1 MDLVRAVSTLRDAAG
16 MTNQELIDRSGMSA
30 SYFYGRLRGAAP
42 FDANDIEKLARALG
56 THPHEI
62 SRVAA
67 SIGEAHEIEPMVDI
81 ETKEL
86 GRRLTA
92 VSRAPRLDGS
102 MFDVD
107 GLVSELADR
116 GVALDRDEWSALVA
130 GDSTSPVRVRVLEGV
145 GVYAG
150 VPTAYLLDLGDAAA
164 VEAAEANFE
173 FREALKASGADSVSA
188 VPSVRFHLPRCAR
201 LPRPLGRSLRNN
213 VLT

>member
-30 SYFYGRLRGAAP
+30 SYYYGRLRGAAP
-42 FDANDIEKLARALG
+42 FDANDIEKLAHALG

-67 SIGEAHEIEPMVDI
+67 SIGEAHEIEPTVDI

-86 GRRLTA
+86 GRRLAA

-102 MFDVD
+102 MFDLD
-107 GLVSELADR
+107 GLVSELAER

-130 GDSTSPVRVRVLEGV
+130 GGSTSPVRVRVLEGV

-150 VPTAYLLDLGDAAA
+150 VPAAYLLDLADAAA

-188 VPSVRFHLPRCAR
+188 RAVGEISPAALRAIAQTL
-201 LPRPLGRSLRNN
+201 RSISAQ
-213 VLT
+213 

>member
-1 MDLVRAVSTLRDAAG
+1 MDLVRAISTLRDAAE
-16 MTNQELIDRSGMSA
+16 MTNQELIERSGMSA

-42 FDANDIEKLARALG
+42 FDANDIEKLAQALG

-67 SIGEAHEIEPMVDI
+67 SIGDAREIEPIVDAD
-81 ETKEL
+81 TKEL

-102 MFDVD
+102 AFDVD
-107 GLVSELADR
+107 GLVSELAER
-116 GVALDRDEWSALVA
+116 GVALGRDEWSTLLA
-130 GDSTSPVRVRVLEGV
+130 GDSSAPIRVRVLEGV
-145 GVYAG
+145 GAYAG
-150 VPTAYLLDLGDAAA
+150 VPTAYLLDLDDAAA

-188 VPSVRFHLPRCAR
+188 RAVGEISPAALRAIAQTL
-201 LPRPLGRSLRNN
+201 RSISAH
-213 VLT
+213 

>member
-1 MDLVRAVSTLRDAAG
+1 MDLVRAISTLRDAAG
-16 MTNQELIDRSGMSA
+16 MTNQELIDQSGMSA

-42 FDANDIEKLARALG
+42 FDANDIEKLAHALG

-67 SIGEAHEIEPMVDI
+67 SIGETRDIEPMVDT
-81 ETKEL
+81 EAKEL
-86 GRRLTA
+86 GRRLIA
-92 VSRAPRLDGS
+92 ASRAPRLDGS

-107 GLVSELADR
+107 GLVAELADR
-116 GVALDRDEWSALVA
+116 GVALDRDEWSALLA
-130 GDSTSPVRVRVLEGV
+130 GESTSPVRVRVLEGV
-145 GVYAG
+145 GAYAG

-188 VPSVRFHLPRCAR
+188 RAVGEISPAALRAIAQTL
-201 LPRPLGRSLRNN
+201 RSISAQ
-213 VLT
+213 

>member
-1 MDLVRAVSTLRDAAG
+1 MDLVRAVSILRDAAG

-42 FDANDIEKLARALG
+42 FDANDIERLAHALG

-67 SIGEAHEIEPMVDI
+67 SIGEGDDVEPMVDT
-81 ETKEL
+81 EAKEL
-86 GRRLTA
+86 SRRLTA

-102 MFDVD
+102 AFDID
-107 GLVSELADR
+107 GLVNELADR
-116 GVALDRDEWSALVA
+116 GVALDRDEWSALLA
-130 GDSTSPVRVRVLEGV
+130 GESTSPVRARVLEGV
-145 GVYAG
+145 GAYAG

-164 VEAAEANFE
+164 VEVAEANLE

-188 VPSVRFHLPRCAR
+188 RAVGEISPAALRAIAQTL
-201 LPRPLGRSLRNN
+201 RSISAQ
-213 VLT
+213 

>member
-1 MDLVRAVSTLRDAAG
+1 MDLVRAVSTLREAAG

-30 SYFYGRLRGAAP
+30 SYFYGRLRGSAP
-42 FDANDIEKLARALG
+42 FDANDIEKLAQALG

-67 SIGEAHEIEPMVDI
+67 SIGAAREIEPMVDT
-81 ETKEL
+81 EPEEL

-102 MFDVD
+102 MFNVD
-107 GLVSELADR
+107 GLVSALADR
-116 GVALDRDEWSALVA
+116 GVAFDREEWSTLVA
-130 GDSTSPVRVRVLEGV
+130 GQSSSPVRVRVLEGV

-150 VPTAYLLDLGDAAA
+150 VPTAYLLDLADAAA

-188 VPSVRFHLPRCAR
+188 RAVGEISPAALRAIAQTL
-201 LPRPLGRSLRNN
+201 RSISAQ
-213 VLT
+213 

>member
-30 SYFYGRLRGAAP
+30 SYYYGRLRGAAP
-42 FDANDIEKLARALG
+42 FDANDIEKLAHALG

-67 SIGEAHEIEPMVDI
+67 SIGEGHEIEPLV
-81 ETKEL
+81 ETEAKEL

-102 MFDVD
+102 TFDVD
-107 GLVSELADR
+107 GLVNELADR
-116 GVALDRDEWSALVA
+116 GVALDRDEWSSLLAA
-130 GDSTSPVRVRVLEGV
+130 ESTSPVRVRVLEGV
-145 GVYAG
+145 GAYAG

-164 VEAAEANFE
+164 VEVAEANLE

-188 VPSVRFHLPRCAR
+188 RAVGEISPAALRAIAQTL
-201 LPRPLGRSLRNN
+201 RSISAQ
-213 VLT
+213 